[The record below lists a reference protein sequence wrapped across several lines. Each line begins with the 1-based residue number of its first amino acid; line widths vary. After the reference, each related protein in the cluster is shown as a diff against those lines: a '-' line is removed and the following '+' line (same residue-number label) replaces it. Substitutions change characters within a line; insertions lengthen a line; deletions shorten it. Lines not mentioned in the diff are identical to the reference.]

1 MRPLI
6 TAVLKAGLVPTE
18 ALTELQRWGLPV
30 EFADEKNAEPIDD
43 LDQVVAIVRDA
54 LESGEQVRLQDTD
67 LDVLKRFLDP
77 ESLQQGRLTVK
88 DENAR
93 STFKVVFCLTPMGD
107 YVIPW
112 KSEGVRDMIIDGEGV
127 LRYEEDGKKR
137 EVYFVDVRDLFF
149 GDHRAFMV
157 CSPAD
162 GSNAG

>member
-1 MRPLI
+1 MRPLV
-6 TAVLKAGLVPTE
+6 TAVLKTGLVPTE

-30 EFADEKNAEPIDD
+30 EFADEKNAEPIND
-43 LDQVVAIVRDA
+43 LNQVVNIIRDA

-88 DENAR
+88 DDESR
-93 STFKVVFCLTPMGD
+93 STFKVVFCITPMGD
-107 YVIPW
+107 YIIPW

-127 LRYEEDGKKR
+127 LRYEEGAEKR
-137 EVYFVDVRDLFF
+137 EVHFVAVRDLFF

-157 CSPAD
+157 CSPAER
-162 GSNAG
+162 SNAD